1 MHKFVC
7 SRETLCYIHTYIH
20 SIVYIYAM
28 VFLVETR
35 PLGSFVFVSI
45 KFYFIIS
52 MWWLCVCVSLLPFAC
67 LLYWIYMQHTPA
79 RTPFHFYPFPNRADC
94 VACYIRTWPDQ
105 NKTCCC
111 PSPKLIEFMFVC
123 VLNFNGLWG
132 KRTKCFGE
140 FLLENYLK

>member
-28 VFLVETR
+28 VFLGETR

-67 LLYWIYMQHTPA
+67 LLY
-79 RTPFHFYPFPNRADC
+79 
-94 VACYIRTWPDQ
+94 
-105 NKTCCC
+105 
-111 PSPKLIEFMFVC
+111 
-123 VLNFNGLWG
+123 
-132 KRTKCFGE
+132 
-140 FLLENYLK
+140 